1 MMLIRHQAVEFRRG
15 FLGDAA
21 DQTDI
26 FMVQLFQRGL
36 IAVII
41 LAN

>member
-1 MMLIRHQAVEFRRG
+1 MMLIRHQAVELRHD

-26 FMVQLFQRGL
+26 F
-36 IAVII
+36 IAG
-41 LAN
+41 